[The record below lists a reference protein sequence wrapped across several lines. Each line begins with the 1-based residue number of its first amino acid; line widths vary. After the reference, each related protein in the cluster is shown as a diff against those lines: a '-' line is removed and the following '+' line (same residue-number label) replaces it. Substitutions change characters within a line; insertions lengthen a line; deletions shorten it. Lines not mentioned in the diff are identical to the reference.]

1 MVEKTKEQFIMS
13 LLEVYKLEPINVL
26 LAFLHGELAVL
37 FTIKYN
43 HMHLAV
49 DLSKKLD
56 LSKSRLTSIIAGLKR
71 KKFIK
76 ITKDELDK
84 RKQII
89 SLTVLG
95 NEFISKKEEMA
106 RAVLNIYFEKM
117 GVEKITTLTNLIEE
131 SVKYMSEVIMD
142 D

>member
-43 HMHLAV
+43 EMHLAV

-89 SLTVLG
+89 TLTKIG

-106 RAVLNIYFEKM
+106 IEVLNIYFEKM
-117 GVEKITTLTNLIEE
+117 GEEKILTLTSLIEE
-131 SVKYMSEVIMD
+131 SVKYMKEVKIYD
-142 D
+142 